1 MLQKSYID
9 NNGKLAIP
17 IKIRR
22 QLKLKSG
29 DEVQL
34 KYSDNELIV
43 TTFMAPLEKARSII
57 AKYTDKSLVEEL
69 KIMRQE
75 DASKE

>member
-57 AKYTDKSLVEEL
+57 AKYTNKFPVNEL
-69 KIMRQE
+69 EAMREE
-75 DASKE
+75 DAAKE

>member
-17 IKIRR
+17 IKIRK

-29 DEVQL
+29 DEVQIRCGE
-34 KYSDNELIV
+34 NELIV
-43 TTFMAPLEKARSII
+43 TTFMAPLEKARSIV
-57 AKYTDKSLVEEL
+57 AKYTEKSLAEEL
-69 KIMRQE
+69 KVMREE
-75 DASKE
+75 DGTKE

>member
-1 MLQKSYID
+1 
-9 NNGKLAIP
+9 
-17 IKIRR
+17 
-22 QLKLKSG
+22 
-29 DEVQL
+29 
-34 KYSDNELIV
+34 
-43 TTFMAPLEKARSII
+43 MAPLEKARSII